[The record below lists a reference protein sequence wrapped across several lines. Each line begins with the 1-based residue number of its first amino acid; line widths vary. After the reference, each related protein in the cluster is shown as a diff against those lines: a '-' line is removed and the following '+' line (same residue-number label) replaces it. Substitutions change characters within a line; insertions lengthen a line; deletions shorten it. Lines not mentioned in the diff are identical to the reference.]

1 VLLNCIGGANQPVN
15 EMMPVVAGGKTHRP
29 ICCAGFLGH
38 TRRASREMENRRNYK
53 PTSEFPVPRIP
64 RQPAV
69 PTSSFVLW
77 FRPVRVVAA
86 GYSLLVAVVAVWE
99 KLFLDL
105 VGLNSGYLGGNAIDS
120 ESNLTTAAKTKL
132 NKSRRSLLFRSFPG
146 PGKLRQ

>member
-1 VLLNCIGGANQPVN
+1 
-15 EMMPVVAGGKTHRP
+15 
-29 ICCAGFLGH
+29 
-38 TRRASREMENRRNYK
+38 
-53 PTSEFPVPRIP
+53 
-64 RQPAV
+64 
-69 PTSSFVLW
+69 
-77 FRPVRVVAA
+77 VVAA